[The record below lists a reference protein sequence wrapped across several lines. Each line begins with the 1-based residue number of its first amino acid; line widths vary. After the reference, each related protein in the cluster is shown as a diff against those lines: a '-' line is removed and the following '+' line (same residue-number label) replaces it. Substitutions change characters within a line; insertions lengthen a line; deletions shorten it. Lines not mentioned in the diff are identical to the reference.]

1 MNHYTMLACR
11 SAQITP
17 TITLTN
23 YADGSDHVSDKTFL
37 TNNFQYSIPNLYRL
51 LTILSKPKNKYNF
64 AYNGVENDLHS
75 FSVDHT
81 NDYSSLT
88 QFVIGEHVFHVKQVL
103 PNKLLAEKCTEREF
117 NTQSGELYM
126 LPLPL
131 TNLTLQNNDIEFEV
145 FGLYCRITSTGR
157 FHVFKDRVQRG
168 LSLDPSLQTSY
179 ANSDV
184 STTNQYC
191 IVYGQNDFAI
201 VGDQVNNQIRNFVY
215 IRKEKSRVI
224 VITSTTCG
232 ILENG
237 RFDRYDYGNRDI
249 ITNITNLSL
258 MTDIAQFA
266 KLPVL
271 LTGSNSQV
279 IECPLV
285 WCVQRIGSQTSLAFR
300 LSGDYIVAP
309 QSGTTI
315 NTPSIAF
322 VIGEN
327 R

>member
-1 MNHYTMLACR
+1 MLACR
-11 SAQITP
+11 SAQILP

-37 TNNFQYSIPNLYRL
+37 TNNFQYSIPNLFRL

-64 AYNGVENDLHS
+64 TYNGIKDNLHS
-75 FSVDHT
+75 FNVDHV
-81 NDYSSLT
+81 NDYSTLT
-88 QFVIGEHVFHVKQVL
+88 QFVIGNHVFHVKQVQ
-103 PNKLLAEKCTEREF
+103 PGKLMAVKCTEAEF
-117 NTQSGELYM
+117 NLKSGVLSM

-131 TNLTLQNNDIEFEV
+131 TNLVLQNNNIEFDL
-145 FGLYCRITSTGR
+145 FGLYCRITSDGR
-157 FHVFKDRVQRG
+157 FHIFKDKVQRG

-179 ANSDV
+179 TDSDV

-201 VGDQVNNQIRNFVY
+201 VGDQVNNSIRNFIY
-215 IRKEKSRVI
+215 IRNEQSRVI

-237 RFDRYDYGNRDI
+237 RFDRYDYGNKEVI
-249 ITNITNLSL
+249 ANISSLPL
-258 MTDIAQFA
+258 MTDIVQFA
-266 KLPVL
+266 KIPVL
-271 LTGSNSQV
+271 LTGANSQV
-279 IECPLV
+279 IDCSLV
-285 WCVQRIGSQTSLAFR
+285 WCVQRISNQSSLAFR

>member
-1 MNHYTMLACR
+1 M
-11 SAQITP
+11 
-17 TITLTN
+17 
-23 YADGSDHVSDKTFL
+23 
-37 TNNFQYSIPNLYRL
+37 

-64 AYNGVENDLHS
+64 TYNGIKDNLHS
-75 FSVDHT
+75 FNVDHV
-81 NDYSSLT
+81 NDYSTLT
-88 QFVIGEHVFHVKQVL
+88 QFVIGNHVFHVKQVQ
-103 PNKLLAEKCTEREF
+103 PGKLMAVKCTEAEF
-117 NTQSGELYM
+117 NLKSGVLSM

-131 TNLTLQNNDIEFEV
+131 TNLVLQNNNIEFEI
-145 FGLYCRITSTGR
+145 FGLYCRITSDGR
-157 FHVFKDRVQRG
+157 FHIFKDKVQRG

-179 ANSDV
+179 TNSDV

-201 VGDQVNNQIRNFVY
+201 VGDQANNSIRNFIY
-215 IRKEKSRVI
+215 IRNEQSRVI

-237 RFDRYDYGNRDI
+237 RFDRYDYGNKEV
-249 ITNITNLSL
+249 ITNISSLPL
-258 MTDIAQFA
+258 MTDIVQFA
-266 KLPVL
+266 KIPVL
-271 LTGSNSQV
+271 LTSANSQV
-279 IECPLV
+279 IDCSLV
-285 WCVQRIGSQTSLAFR
+285 WCVQRISNQSSLAFR

>member
-215 IRKEKSRVI
+215 IRKEQSCVI

-249 ITNITNLSL
+249 IANITTLPL
-258 MTDIAQFA
+258 MTDIVQFA

>member
-1 MNHYTMLACR
+1 MLACR
-11 SAQITP
+11 STQILP

-23 YADGSDHVSDKTFL
+23 YADGSGHVSDKTFL
-37 TNNFQYSIPNLYRL
+37 TNNFQYSIPNLFRL

-64 AYNGVENDLHS
+64 TYNGIKDNLHS
-75 FSVDHT
+75 FNVDHV
-81 NDYSSLT
+81 NDYSTLT
-88 QFVIGEHVFHVKQVL
+88 QFVIGDHVFHVKQVQ
-103 PNKLLAEKCTEREF
+103 PGKLMAVKCTEAEF
-117 NTQSGELYM
+117 NLQSGVLSM

-131 TNLTLQNNDIEFEV
+131 TNLVLQNNNIEFDL
-145 FGLYCRITSTGR
+145 FGLYCRITSDGR
-157 FHVFKDRVQRG
+157 FHIFKDKVQRG

-179 ANSDV
+179 TNSDV

-201 VGDQVNNQIRNFVY
+201 VGDQVNNSIRNFIY
-215 IRKEKSRVI
+215 IRNEQSRVI

-237 RFDRYDYGNRDI
+237 RFDRYVYGNKDV
-249 ITNITNLSL
+249 ITNISSLPL
-258 MTDIAQFA
+258 MTDIVQFA
-266 KLPVL
+266 KIPVL
-271 LTGSNSQV
+271 LTSANSQV
-279 IECPLV
+279 IDCSLV
-285 WCVQRIGSQTSLAFR
+285 WCVQRISNQSSLAFR

>member
-11 SAQITP
+11 SAQIPP

-37 TNNFQYSIPNLYRL
+37 TNNFPYSIPNLHRL

-64 AYNGVENDLHS
+64 TYTGVENDLHS
-75 FSVDHT
+75 FSVKHT
-81 NDYSSLT
+81 NDYSPLT
-88 QFVIGEHVFHVKQVL
+88 QFVIGEHVFHVKQVQSG
-103 PNKLLAEKCTEREF
+103 KLLAVKCTEQEF
-117 NTQSGELYM
+117 NTQSGELSI

-131 TNLTLQNNDIEFEV
+131 TNLTLQNNAIEFEV

-157 FHVFKDRVQRG
+157 FHVFKDRVQRS
-168 LSLDPSLQTSY
+168 LSLDPTLQTSY
-179 ANSDV
+179 TDSDV

-215 IRKEKSRVI
+215 IRKEQSRVI

-249 ITNITNLSL
+249 ITNITILSL
-258 MTDIAQFA
+258 MTDIVQFA

-271 LTGSNSQV
+271 LIGSNSQV

-285 WCVQRIGSQTSLAFR
+285 WCVQRIGSQTNLAFR

>member
-11 SAQITP
+11 SAQILP

-37 TNNFQYSIPNLYRL
+37 TNNFQYSIPNLFRL

-64 AYNGVENDLHS
+64 TYNGIKDNLHS
-75 FSVDHT
+75 FNVDHV
-81 NDYSSLT
+81 NDYSTLT
-88 QFVIGEHVFHVKQVL
+88 QFVIGNHVFHVKQVQ
-103 PNKLLAEKCTEREF
+103 PGKLMAVKCTEAEF
-117 NTQSGELYM
+117 NLKSGVLSM

-131 TNLTLQNNDIEFEV
+131 TNLVLQNNNIEFEI
-145 FGLYCRITSTGR
+145 FGLYCRITSDGR
-157 FHVFKDRVQRG
+157 FHIFKDKVQRG

-179 ANSDV
+179 TNSDV

-201 VGDQVNNQIRNFVY
+201 VGDQVNNSIRNFIY
-215 IRKEKSRVI
+215 IRNEQSRVI

-237 RFDRYDYGNRDI
+237 RFDRYDYGNKEVI
-249 ITNITNLSL
+249 ANISSLPL
-258 MTDIAQFA
+258 MTDIVQFA
-266 KLPVL
+266 KIPVL
-271 LTGSNSQV
+271 LTGANSQV
-279 IECPLV
+279 IDCSLV
-285 WCVQRIGSQTSLAFR
+285 WCVQRISNQSSLAFR

>member
-1 MNHYTMLACR
+1 MA
-11 SAQITP
+11 
-17 TITLTN
+17 
-23 YADGSDHVSDKTFL
+23 V
-37 TNNFQYSIPNLYRL
+37 
-51 LTILSKPKNKYNF
+51 
-64 AYNGVENDLHS
+64 
-75 FSVDHT
+75 
-81 NDYSSLT
+81 
-88 QFVIGEHVFHVKQVL
+88 
-103 PNKLLAEKCTEREF
+103 KCTEAEF
-117 NTQSGELYM
+117 NLKSGVLSM

-131 TNLTLQNNDIEFEV
+131 TNLVLQNNNIEFEI
-145 FGLYCRITSTGR
+145 FGLYCRITSDDR
-157 FHVFKDRVQRG
+157 FHIFKDKVQRG

-179 ANSDV
+179 TNSDV

-201 VGDQVNNQIRNFVY
+201 VGDQVNNSIRNFIY
-215 IRKEKSRVI
+215 IRNEQSRVI

-237 RFDRYDYGNRDI
+237 RFDRYDYGNKDV
-249 ITNITNLSL
+249 ITNISSLPL
-258 MTDIAQFA
+258 MTDIVQFA
-266 KLPVL
+266 KIPVL
-271 LTGSNSQV
+271 LTSANSQV
-279 IECPLV
+279 IDCSLV
-285 WCVQRIGSQTSLAFR
+285 WCVQRISNQSSLAFR

>member
-11 SAQITP
+11 STQILP

-23 YADGSDHVSDKTFL
+23 YADGSGHVSDKTFL
-37 TNNFQYSIPNLYRL
+37 SNNFQYSIPNLFRL

-64 AYNGVENDLHS
+64 TYNGIKDNLHS
-75 FSVDHT
+75 FNVDHV
-81 NDYSSLT
+81 NDYSTLT
-88 QFVIGEHVFHVKQVL
+88 QFVIGNHVFHVKQVQ
-103 PNKLLAEKCTEREF
+103 PGKLMAVKCTEAEF
-117 NTQSGELYM
+117 NLQSGVLSM

-131 TNLTLQNNDIEFEV
+131 TNLVLQNNNIEFEI
-145 FGLYCRITSTGR
+145 FGLYCRITSDGR
-157 FHVFKDRVQRG
+157 FHIFKDKVQRG

-179 ANSDV
+179 TNSDV

-201 VGDQVNNQIRNFVY
+201 VGDQVNNSIRNFIY
-215 IRKEKSRVI
+215 IRNEQSRVI

-237 RFDRYDYGNRDI
+237 RFDRYDYGNKDV
-249 ITNITNLSL
+249 ITNISSLPL
-258 MTDIAQFA
+258 MTDIVQFA
-266 KLPVL
+266 KIPVL
-271 LTGSNSQV
+271 LTSANSQV
-279 IECPLV
+279 IDCSLV
-285 WCVQRIGSQTSLAFR
+285 WCVQRISNQSSLAFR

>member
-37 TNNFQYSIPNLYRL
+37 TNNFQYSIPNLHRL

-64 AYNGVENDLHS
+64 SYNGVEDDLHS

-117 NTQSGELYM
+117 NTQFGELYM
-126 LPLPL
+126 LPLPV

-157 FHVFKDRVQRG
+157 FHVFKDKVQRG

-179 ANSDV
+179 TNSDV

-215 IRKEKSRVI
+215 IRKEQSRVI

-237 RFDRYDYGNRDI
+237 RFDRYDYGNVI
-249 ITNITNLSL
+249 ITNITSLSL
-258 MTDIAQFA
+258 MTDIVQFA

-285 WCVQRIGSQTSLAFR
+285 WCVQRIDKQTNLALR

>member
-11 SAQITP
+11 SAQILP

-37 TNNFQYSIPNLYRL
+37 TNNFQYSIPNLFRL

-64 AYNGVENDLHS
+64 TYNGIKDNLHS
-75 FSVDHT
+75 FNVDHV
-81 NDYSSLT
+81 NDYSTLT
-88 QFVIGEHVFHVKQVL
+88 QFVIGNHVFHVKQVQ
-103 PNKLLAEKCTEREF
+103 PGKLMAVKCTEAEF
-117 NTQSGELYM
+117 NLKSGVLSM

-131 TNLTLQNNDIEFEV
+131 TNLVLQNNNIEFDL
-145 FGLYCRITSTGR
+145 FGLYCRITSDDR
-157 FHVFKDRVQRG
+157 FHIFKDKVQRG

-179 ANSDV
+179 TNSDV

-201 VGDQVNNQIRNFVY
+201 VGDQVNNSIRNFIY
-215 IRKEKSRVI
+215 IRNEQSRVI

-237 RFDRYDYGNRDI
+237 RFDRYDYGNKDV
-249 ITNITNLSL
+249 ITNISSLPL
-258 MTDIAQFA
+258 MTDIVQFA
-266 KLPVL
+266 KIPVL
-271 LTGSNSQV
+271 LTSANSQV
-279 IECPLV
+279 IDCSLV
-285 WCVQRIGSQTSLAFR
+285 WCVQRISNQSSLAFR